1 MRSALSI
8 IIPCLNEAAGITA
21 TLERLQALRARG
33 HEVVVVDGGSDD
45 STLTLAQPGAD
56 QVIVAQRGRAAQM
69 NAGAQIARGDVV
81 LFLHAD
87 CGLPLGADQT
97 IIETLRTSGKRWGCF
112 NVRLDTGNILLRLV
126 ARMMNLRSR
135 WTGVATGDQGI
146 FVERELFQS
155 LGGFPEIALMEDIAL
170 SKKLRSVCRPLCIHE
185 RIVVS
190 ARRWQRNGVV
200 RTIALMWRL
209 RVAYFFGGD
218 PRKLGAAYAAT
229 RTQS

>member
-1 MRSALSI
+1 MMKSIFEMRLPSRAARLLILSLAFGSLVAFVT
-8 IIPCLNEAAGITA
+8 PP
-21 TLERLQALRARG
+21 LRGPDEISHFLRIYAYARG
-33 HEVVVVDGGSDD
+33 EFLPAVE
-45 STLTLAQPGAD
+45 
-56 QVIVAQRGRAAQM
+56 IEGR
-69 NAGAQIARGDVV
+69 
-81 LFLHAD
+81 
-87 CGLPLGADQT
+87 
-97 IIETLRTSGKRWGCF
+97 K
-112 NVRLDTGNILLRLV
+112 
-126 ARMMNLRSR
+126 
-135 WTGVATGDQGI
+135 GI